1 MYKYVNDI
9 SEIAHSII
17 ERFCSNFQTAV
28 DCTLGNGYDTDFLK
42 ERFNKVYSFD
52 IQKSAVE
59 KYESRQVQNVT
70 LINDSHDSLAL
81 HVKENVDCI
90 MYNLGYLPGGDKNVT
105 TKEESTLSSLHQALH
120 ILNPGG
126 IMTIAIYCGHD
137 EGKKEKEAILNLT
150 SKLSKKQFG
159 VMYHSFLN
167 RNDNAP
173 LLLVIEKNQ

>member
-17 ERFCSNFQTAV
+17 ERFCSNFETAV

-52 IQKSAVE
+52 IQSSAVK
-59 KYESRQVQNVT
+59 KYEGRQAQNVT
-70 LINDSHDSLAL
+70 LINDSHDSLAQ
-81 HVKENVDCI
+81 HVKENADCI
-90 MYNLGYLPGGDKNVT
+90 MYNLGYLPGGDKTLT
-105 TKEESTLSSLHQALH
+105 TKEESTLPSLQQALN
-120 ILNPGG
+120 ILSPGG

-137 EGKKEKEAILNLT
+137 EGKKEREAILSLAN
-150 SKLSKKQFG
+150 KLPKNQYG

-167 RNDNAP
+167 RNIRAP